1 MNKHDNELLNDYEFF
16 VQGGEGQNHLSPDVE
31 DQAKS
36 PSASA
41 SSMSLN
47 RLIEKDLVRTP
58 AQMIFLYL
66 GLSAVGYALSLLICA
81 QNTLGLSKFSHI
93 IAAGLHRLPDPWC
106 PIVCG
111 AVFTGI
117 PFLLSCLFLTR
128 FQHRYLIFKM
138 WWFFA
143 AVPLVTTG
151 VMVFLPHGM
160 QHAKL
165 QPALQSVAAR
175 PDLLSDGA
183 WISLWTASA
192 ILFPYLLE
200 LVVYFCVRP
209 KRFRAPSAAG
219 D

>member
-1 MNKHDNELLNDYEFF
+1 MKKNDDELVNDYTFF
-16 VQGGEGQNHLSPDVE
+16 AQGDDGQFPRSPDV
-31 DQAKS
+31 DVLAKS
-36 PSASA
+36 RMVAA
-41 SSMSLN
+41 SSRLS
-47 RLIEKDLVRTP
+47 RLIEKDLVRSP
-58 AQMIFLYL
+58 AQMMSLYL
-66 GLSAVGYALSLLICA
+66 GLSLVGYALSLLICA

-93 IAAGLHRLPDPWC
+93 ISAGLHRLPDPWC

-128 FQHRYLIFKM
+128 FQHRYLIFRL
-138 WWFFA
+138 WWFLA
-143 AVPLVTTG
+143 AIPLVTTG

-165 QPALQSVAAR
+165 QQALQPVASR
-175 PDLLSDGA
+175 PDLLSDSA

-200 LVVYFCVRP
+200 LVVYLYVRP
-209 KRFRAPSAAG
+209 KRYRATPAASA
-219 D
+219 